1 MSVTAEVD
9 EENVMMEKENN
20 MREKIDEFLSG
31 NDGKTDQLF
40 FWLDKLG
47 GKELKQALS
56 MLSQELQ
63 DKYLKG

>member
-1 MSVTAEVD
+1 
-9 EENVMMEKENN
+9 MMETENN
-20 MREKIDEFLSG
+20 MREKIEGFLSA
-31 NDGKTDQLF
+31 NDGRTDQLF

>member
-1 MSVTAEVD
+1 
-9 EENVMMEKENN
+9 MMETENN
-20 MREKIDEFLSG
+20 MREKIEGFLSA

-40 FWLDKLG
+40 FWLDKLS